1 MINTK
6 CKECM
11 FAHSNDKNNS
21 NPICSKNIIEQIK
34 NLKKIT
40 QEDGF
45 NIIENY
51 ACRYGFSKDIYEK
64 HKDNW
69 DPQDFENRLQENSKI
84 RYYLLLDCY
93 DSDLNFNDI
102 IQKIPQLNIPP
113 KSVSFMFRSL
123 NFRPFIQEHQDFLL
137 SNYKDIRW
145 KAHNFLEEMPL
156 EGGIDHILSTNA
168 KNNNTSI
175 FLVYNAKD
183 IQFLDNDIRTI
194 NDNMILYQSP
204 TIAVID
210 RNNTLY
216 RLAMSFENY
225 KLAKTLGPELIPVL
239 TQESGIVY
247 Y

>member
-1 MINTK
+1 
-6 CKECM
+6 M
-11 FAHSNDKNNS
+11 FAYSSGEQSDS
-21 NPICSKNIIEQIK
+21 PICSKNIIEQIK
-34 NLKKIT
+34 DIKNIK

-51 ACRYGFSKDIYEK
+51 ACRYGFSKQIYEQN
-64 HKDNW
+64 KDQW
-69 DPQDFENRLQENSKI
+69 DPQDFENRMMDNSRI
-84 RYYLLLDCY
+84 RYYLLLDCH
-93 DSDLNFNDI
+93 DPDLNLQDV
-102 IQKIPQLNIPP
+102 IQSISQLDMPP
-113 KSVSFMFRSL
+113 KSVSFMFRNL
-123 NFRPFIQEHQDFLL
+123 NFRPFGQEHQDYLL

-145 KAHNFLEEMPL
+145 KAHNFLEEISL

-183 IQFLDNDIRTI
+183 LQSLDRDIQTI

-204 TIAVID
+204 MIAIID

-225 KLAKTLGPELIPVL
+225 KVAKTLGPNLIPVL
-239 TQESGIVY
+239 TQENSIAY

>member
-1 MINTK
+1 
-6 CKECM
+6 M
-11 FAHSNDKNNS
+11 FAYSDDKQNS

-64 HKDNW
+64 HKDTW

-93 DSDLNFNDI
+93 DPDLNFNEI
-102 IQKIPQLNIPP
+102 IHKIPQLSMPP

-123 NFRPFIQEHQDFLL
+123 NFRPFIQDHQDFLL

-145 KAHNFLEEMPL
+145 KAHNFLEEMSL
-156 EGGIDHILSTNA
+156 EGGIDHILSTNS

-204 TIAVID
+204 MIAIID
-210 RNNTLY
+210 RNKTLY

>member
-1 MINTK
+1 
-6 CKECM
+6 M

-93 DSDLNFNDI
+93 DPDLNFNDI

-210 RNNTLY
+210 RNNSLY

-239 TQESGIVY
+239 IQESGIVY

>member
-93 DSDLNFNDI
+93 DPDLNFNDI

-210 RNNTLY
+210 RNNSLY

-239 TQESGIVY
+239 IQESGIVY

>member
-1 MINTK
+1 
-6 CKECM
+6 M
-11 FAHSNDKNNS
+11 FAYSSGEQSDS
-21 NPICSKNIIEQIK
+21 PICSKNIIEQIK
-34 NLKKIT
+34 DTKNIK

-51 ACRYGFSKDIYEK
+51 ACRYGFSKHIYEQN
-64 HKDNW
+64 KDQW
-69 DPQDFENRLQENSKI
+69 DPQDFENRMTENSRI

-93 DSDLNFNDI
+93 DSDLDLKDI
-102 IQKIPQLNIPP
+102 IQQIPQLSIPP
-113 KSVSFMFRSL
+113 KSVSFMFRSFA
-123 NFRPFIQEHQDFLL
+123 FRPFDQEYQDYLL

-145 KAHNFLEEMPL
+145 KAHNFLEEIPL
-156 EGGIDHILSTNA
+156 EDSIDHILSTNA

-183 IQFLDNDIRTI
+183 LQFIDRDIQKI

-204 TIAVID
+204 MIAIID

-225 KLAKTLGPELIPVL
+225 KVAKTLGPNLIPVL
-239 TQESGIVY
+239 TQESGITY